1 MIMELFK
8 IFGTVGVKID
18 EASQALDQITSEA
31 GETASTLGSK
41 FEAAGSKVT
50 AMGKAFAPVSLAA
63 GAAGGLLLKGAKD
76 TAAYT
81 DNIDK
86 MSQKLG
92 ISRKAYQEWDYIL
105 SQNGASIDSMKM
117 GMKSLT
123 SSLDT
128 VSQSGSTAGTA
139 FERLGISYDQLQ
151 GKSQEEV
158 FEMTITALQGV
169 QDETE
174 RAALANKLFG
184 RSGQELAPLLNSGAG
199 SVEELKQKAHEL
211 GLVLDDETID
221 AGVNMTDALDTMHR
235 AFTTMGAGIA
245 SAVMPLI
252 TQFADYVSAHMPAI
266 TDKIK
271 GLVEKFNNLSPTLK
285 KVIALILP
293 ITAAISPVLMIVGK
307 MITTVG
313 KLIGTV
319 TKVMGVMSKLFSLLM
334 ANPIVLII
342 AGIVALVAAFIYL
355 WNHSEKFR
363 KFWINLWNGIK
374 TTVTTVWNA
383 IKSFITTVVN
393 AIKAVFIAV
402 FNAIKTAVTLY
413 FNAYKTIIVTVWNAI
428 KLVVTTVINAIKTVI
443 VTVFNAIKMAISTIL
458 NGIRSIFT
466 TIWNGIRTFVS
477 GAVAAIKNTVVT
489 VFNAIKGSVS
499 TIWNGIKTTITS
511 VWNSIKTGV
520 SNAVNGVKSTVS
532 SAFNAIKGVASSAWN
547 GIKTAIINPIS
558 AAKDKVSSI
567 LTALKNIFPLSI
579 GKIFSNLKLPH
590 ISVSGGKAPYGIGGK
605 GSLPSFSVSWYKK
618 AMENPYM
625 FTQPTI
631 FDYNPVS
638 GAAKGAGDAGDE
650 LMYGHGN
657 LMTDI
662 ENAVANKTDTNDEL
676 ESILS
681 AFLAWMQSPNGLAK
695 VMTDVLTDNVK
706 FMLDDRQ
713 VGKVVRQYAG

>member
-1 MIMELFK
+1 MTVELFK

-92 ISRKAYQEWDYIL
+92 LSRKGFQEWDYIL

-117 GMKSLT
+117 GMKTLT
-123 SSLDT
+123 NSLDS
-128 VSQSGSTAGTA
+128 VSQSGTTAGTA

-169 QDETE
+169 ESETE
-174 RAALANKLFG
+174 RAALANQLLG
-184 RSGQELAPLLNSGAG
+184 RSGVELAPLLNSGAG

-235 AFTTMGAGIA
+235 AFTTVGAGIA

-271 GLVEKFNNLSPTLK
+271 GLVDKFNNLSPTMK
-285 KVIALILP
+285 KIIALILP

-307 MITTVG
+307 MITGIG

-334 ANPIVLII
+334 ANPIVLVI

-355 WNHSEKFR
+355 WNHSESFR
-363 KFWINLWNGIK
+363 NFWINLWNSIK
-374 TTVTTVWNA
+374 NIVTTVWNA
-383 IKSFITTVVN
+383 IKTAVTTVVN
-393 AIKAVFIAV
+393 AIKAVIEAIFNAVKAYFTTV
-402 FNAIKTAVTLY
+402 FNI
-413 FNAYKTIIVTVWNAI
+413 YKTIFTTAWNVIRTVVTTVVNAIRTVIVTVWNAI
-428 KLVVTTVINAIKTVI
+428 KTVIT
-443 VTVFNAIKMAISTIL
+443 TIL
-458 NGIRSIFT
+458 NGIRTVVTS
-466 TIWNGIRTFVS
+466 IWNGIRTAVS
-477 GAVAAIKNTVVT
+477 SAVNAIRNTVVT
-489 VFNAIKGSVS
+489 VFNAVKGSVS

-511 VWNSIKTGV
+511 VWNSIRSGV
-520 SNAVNGVKSTVS
+520 SSAINGVKSVVS
-532 SAFNAIKGVASSAWN
+532 SGFNAIKSTASSVWN

-567 LTALKNIFPLSI
+567 LSAIKNKFPLSV
-579 GKIFSNLKLPH
+579 GKIFSNLKIPH
-590 ISVSGGKAPYGIGGK
+590 IKVSGGSAPWGIGGK
-605 GSLPSFSVSWYKK
+605 GSAPKISVDWYKK
-618 AMENPYM
+618 AMDNPYM
-625 FTQPTI
+625 FTSPTI

-638 GAAKGAGDAGDE
+638 GAKVAGEAGDE
-650 LMYGHGN
+650 MMYGHDN
-657 LMTDI
+657 LMNDI
-662 ENAVANKTDTNDEL
+662 ETAVENRTDTNDEL
-676 ESILS
+676 ESIVS
-681 AFLAWMQSPNGLAK
+681 AFFAWMRSPNGLAK
-695 VMTDVLTDNVK
+695 VVTDVLTDNVK

-713 VGKVVRQYAG
+713 VGKVVRQHAG

>member
-18 EASQALDQITSEA
+18 EASEALDQITSEA

-123 SSLDT
+123 SSLDK

-174 RAALANKLFG
+174 RAALANQLFG
-184 RSGQELAPLLNSGAG
+184 RSGQELAPLLNAGAG

-235 AFTTMGAGIA
+235 AFMTIGAGIA

-266 TDKIK
+266 TEKIK
-271 GLVEKFNNLSPTLK
+271 GLVDKFNNLSPTMK
-285 KVIALILP
+285 KIIALILP
-293 ITAAISPVLMIVGK
+293 ITAAISPVLIIVGK
-307 MITTVG
+307 IITGIG
-313 KLIGTV
+313 KLIGTI
-319 TKVMGVMSKLFSLLM
+319 TKVAGAMSKLFSFLM
-334 ANPIVLII
+334 ANPIVLVIV
-342 AGIVALVAAFIYL
+342 GIVALVAAFIYL

-363 KFWINLWNGIK
+363 KFWINLWNSIKNIVITVWNAIK
-374 TTVTTVWNA
+374 TTVTTIVNA
-383 IKSFITTVVN
+383 IKAVIEAIFNAVKAYFTTVFNIYKTIFTTAWNVIRTVVTTVVN
-393 AIKAVFIAV
+393 AIRTV
-402 FNAIKTAVTLY
+402 
-413 FNAYKTIIVTVWNAI
+413 IVTVWNAI
-428 KLVVTTVINAIKTVI
+428 KTVITTILNGIKTVVTSIWNGIRTAVSSAVNAIRTVI
-443 VTVFNAIKMAISTIL
+443 VTVFNAIKSTISTIL
-458 NGIRSIFT
+458 NGI
-466 TIWNGIRTFVS
+466 
-477 GAVAAIKNTVVT
+477 K
-489 VFNAIKGSVS
+489 S
-499 TIWNGIKTTITS
+499 TIIS
-511 VWNSIKTGV
+511 VWNSIRSGV
-520 SNAVNGVKSTVS
+520 SNAINGVKSVVS
-532 SAFNAIKGVASSAWN
+532 SGFNAIKSTASRVWN
-547 GIKTAIINPIS
+547 GIKSAIINPIS

-567 LTALKNIFPLSI
+567 ISAIKNMFPLSV
-579 GKIFSNLKLPH
+579 GKIFSNLKIPH
-590 ISVSGGKAPYGIGGK
+590 IKVSGGSAPWGIGGK
-605 GSLPSFSVSWYKK
+605 GSAPKISVDWYKK
-618 AMENPYM
+618 AMDNPYM
-625 FTQPTI
+625 FTSPTI
-631 FDYNPVS
+631 FDYKPVS
-638 GAAKGAGDAGDE
+638 GAKVAGEAGDE
-650 LMYGHGN
+650 MMYGHEN
-657 LMTDI
+657 LMNDI
-662 ENAVANKTDTNDEL
+662 RTAVSEKTDTNDEL
-676 ESILS
+676 EGIVS
-681 AFLAWMQSPNGLAK
+681 ALFAWMQSPNGLAK
-695 VMTDVLTDNVK
+695 VVTDVLTDNVK

-713 VGKVVRQYAG
+713 VGKVVRQYAR

>member
-18 EASQALDQITSEA
+18 EASEALDQITSEA

-63 GAAGGLLLKGAKD
+63 GAVGGVLLKGAKD

-117 GMKSLT
+117 GMKTLT
-123 SSLDT
+123 NSLDKVT
-128 VSQSGSTAGTA
+128 QSGDTAGTA

-158 FEMTITALQGV
+158 FEMTVTALQGV
-169 QDETE
+169 ENETE
-174 RAALANKLFG
+174 RAALANQLFG
-184 RSGQELAPLLNSGAG
+184 RSGQELAPLLNAGAG

-266 TDKIK
+266 TEKIK
-271 GLVEKFNNLSPTLK
+271 GLVDKFNSLSPTMK
-285 KVIALILP
+285 KIIALILP

-307 MITTVG
+307 LITGVGKMIT
-313 KLIGTV
+313 TV

-334 ANPIVLII
+334 ANPIALVVV
-342 AGIVALVAAFIYL
+342 AIVALVAAFVYL
-355 WNHSEKFR
+355 WKHSESFR

-393 AIKAVFIAV
+393 AIKTVFITV

-413 FNAYKTIIVTVWNAI
+413 FTAYRTIITTVWNAI
-428 KLVVTTVINAIKTVI
+428 KLVVTTVVNAIRTVI
-443 VTVFNAIKMAISTIL
+443 ITVWTAIQTSLNTIL
-458 NGIRSIFT
+458 NIIRSVFT
-466 TIWNGIRTFVS
+466 TIWNGIRTVVS
-477 GAVAAIKNTVVT
+477 NAVAAIRNTVIT
-489 VFNAIKGSVS
+489 VFNAISGSVS

-520 SNAVNGVKSTVS
+520 SNAVNGVKSVVS
-532 SAFNAIKGVASSAWN
+532 SAFNSIKSTASSVWN
-547 GIKTAIINPIS
+547 GIKSAMTSPIES
-558 AAKDKVSSI
+558 AKSTIQGIMNKI
-567 LTALKNIFPLSI
+567 KGIFPLSI

-625 FTQPTI
+625 FTSPTL

-638 GAAKGAGDAGDE
+638 GAKVAGEAGDE
-650 LMYGHGN
+650 MMYGHEN
-657 LMTDI
+657 LMNDI
-662 ENAVANKTDTNDEL
+662 RTAVSEKTDTNDEL
-676 ESILS
+676 EGIVS
-681 AFLAWMQSPNGLAK
+681 ALFAWMQSPNGLAK
-695 VMTDVLTDNVK
+695 VVTDVLTDNVK

>member
-1 MIMELFK
+1 MTVELFK

-31 GETASTLGSK
+31 GETASTLESK

-92 ISRKAYQEWDYIL
+92 MSRKGFQEWDYIL

-117 GMKSLT
+117 GMKTLT
-123 SSLDT
+123 KSLDS
-128 VSQSGSTAGTA
+128 VSQSGTTAGTA

-169 QDETE
+169 ESETE
-174 RAALANKLFG
+174 RAALANQLLG
-184 RSGQELAPLLNSGAG
+184 RSGVELAPLLNSGAG

-235 AFTTMGAGIA
+235 AFTTMCAGIA

-271 GLVEKFNNLSPTLK
+271 GLVDKFNNLSPTMK
-285 KVIALILP
+285 KIIALILP

-307 MITTVG
+307 VITGIG

-334 ANPIVLII
+334 ANPIVLVI

-355 WNHSEKFR
+355 WNHSESFR
-363 KFWINLWNGIK
+363 NFWINLWNSIK
-374 TTVTTVWNA
+374 NIVTTVWNA
-383 IKSFITTVVN
+383 IKTAVTTVVN
-393 AIKAVFIAV
+393 AIKAVIEAIFNAVKAYFTTV
-402 FNAIKTAVTLY
+402 FNI
-413 FNAYKTIIVTVWNAI
+413 YKTIFTTAWNVIRTVVTTVVNAIRTVIVTVWNAI
-428 KLVVTTVINAIKTVI
+428 KTVIT
-443 VTVFNAIKMAISTIL
+443 TIL
-458 NGIRSIFT
+458 NGIRTVVTS
-466 TIWNGIRTFVS
+466 IWNGIRTAVS
-477 GAVAAIKNTVVT
+477 SAVNAIRNTVVM
-489 VFNAIKGSVS
+489 VFNAVKGSVS

-511 VWNSIKTGV
+511 VWNSIRSGV
-520 SNAVNGVKSTVS
+520 SSAINGVKSVVS
-532 SAFNAIKGVASSAWN
+532 SGFNAIKSTASSVWN

-567 LTALKNIFPLSI
+567 LSAIKNKFPLSV
-579 GKIFSNLKLPH
+579 GKIFSNLKIPH
-590 ISVSGGKAPYGIGGK
+590 IKVSGGSAPWGIGGK
-605 GSLPSFSVSWYKK
+605 GSAPKISVDWYKK
-618 AMENPYM
+618 AMDNPYM
-625 FTQPTI
+625 FTSPTI

-638 GAAKGAGDAGDE
+638 GAKVAGEAGDE
-650 LMYGHGN
+650 MMYGHDN
-657 LMTDI
+657 LMNDI
-662 ENAVANKTDTNDEL
+662 ETAVANRTDTNDEL
-676 ESILS
+676 ESIVS
-681 AFLAWMQSPNGLAK
+681 AFFAWMQSPNGLAK
-695 VMTDVLTDNVK
+695 VVTDVLTDNVK

>member
-1 MIMELFK
+1 MIVELFK

-63 GAAGGLLLKGAKD
+63 GAVCGLLLKGAKD

-92 ISRKAYQEWDYIL
+92 MSRKGFQEWDYIL

-117 GMKSLT
+117 GMKTLT
-123 SSLDT
+123 NSLDK

-139 FERLGISYDQLQ
+139 FERLGISYDDLQ

-158 FEMTITALQGV
+158 FEMTVKALQGV
-169 QDETE
+169 ESETE
-174 RAALANKLFG
+174 RAALANQLFG
-184 RSGQELAPLLNSGAG
+184 RSGQELAPLLNAGVG
-199 SVEELKQKAHEL
+199 SVDELKQKAHDL

-235 AFTTMGAGIA
+235 AFITVGAGIA

-271 GLVEKFNNLSPTLK
+271 GLVDKFNNLSPTMK
-285 KVIALILP
+285 KIIALILP
-293 ITAAISPVLMIVGK
+293 ITAAISPVLIIVGK
-307 MITTVG
+307 IITGIG
-313 KLIGTV
+313 KLIGT
-319 TKVMGVMSKLFSLLM
+319 MSKLFSLLA
-334 ANPIVLII
+334 ANPIFLVI

-355 WNHSEKFR
+355 WNHSESFR
-363 KFWINLWNGIK
+363 NFWINLWNNIK
-374 TTVTTVWNA
+374 NIVTTVWNA
-383 IKSFITTVVN
+383 IKTAVTTVVN
-393 AIKAVFIAV
+393 AIKTVITTV
-402 FNAIKTAVTLY
+402 FNAIKTAITLY
-413 FNAYKTIIVTVWNAI
+413 VNAYKTVILTVWNAI
-428 KLVVTTVINAIKTVI
+428 KTVVTTVVNAIRTVI
-443 VTVFNAIKMAISTIL
+443 VTVFNAIKSTISTIL
-458 NGIRSIFT
+458 NGI
-466 TIWNGIRTFVS
+466 
-477 GAVAAIKNTVVT
+477 K
-489 VFNAIKGSVS
+489 S
-499 TIWNGIKTTITS
+499 TIIS
-511 VWNSIKTGV
+511 VWNSIRSGV
-520 SNAVNGVKSTVS
+520 SNAINGVKSVVS
-532 SAFNAIKGVASSAWN
+532 SGFNAIKSTTSRVWN

-567 LTALKNIFPLSI
+567 ISAIKNMFPLSV
-579 GKIFSNLKLPH
+579 GKIFSNLKIPH
-590 ISVSGGKAPYGIGGK
+590 IKVSGGHVPWGIGGK
-605 GSLPSFSVSWYKK
+605 GSAPKISVDWYKK
-618 AMENPYM
+618 AMDNPYM
-625 FTQPTI
+625 FTSPTI

-638 GAAKGAGDAGDE
+638 GAKVAGEAGDE
-650 LMYGHGN
+650 MMYGHDN
-657 LMTDI
+657 LMNDI
-662 ENAVANKTDTNDEL
+662 ETAVANRADTNDEL
-676 ESILS
+676 ESIVS
-681 AFLAWMQSPNGLAK
+681 AFFAWMQSPNGLAK
-695 VMTDVLTDNVK
+695 VVTDVLTDNVK

>member
-31 GETASTLGSK
+31 GETATTLGSK

-92 ISRKAYQEWDYIL
+92 MSRKGFQEWDYIL

-117 GMKSLT
+117 GMKTLT
-123 SSLDT
+123 NSLDS
-128 VSQSGSTAGTA
+128 VSQSGDTAGTA

-169 QDETE
+169 ESETE
-174 RAALANKLFG
+174 RAALANQLLG
-184 RSGQELAPLLNSGAG
+184 RSGVELAPLLNAGAG

-211 GLVLDDETID
+211 GLVLDDETVD
-221 AGVNMTDALDTMHR
+221 AGVNMTDALGTMHR

-271 GLVEKFNNLSPTLK
+271 GLVDKFNNLSPTMK
-285 KVIALILP
+285 KIIALILP

-307 MITTVG
+307 MITGIG
-313 KLIGTV
+313 KLITTV
-319 TKVMGVMSKLFSLLM
+319 TKVIGVMSKLFSLLM

-355 WNHSEKFR
+355 WNHSEAFR
-363 KFWINLWNGIK
+363 NFWINLWNSIK
-374 TTVTTVWNA
+374 TTVTAVWNA
-383 IKSFITTVVN
+383 IKSFITTIVN
-393 AIKAVFIAV
+393 AIKVVFITV
-402 FNAIKTAVTLY
+402 FNAIKSAVTLY
-413 FNAYKTIIVTVWNAI
+413 FTAYKTIITTVWNAI
-428 KLVVTTVINAIKTVI
+428 KLVVTTVVNAIRQVI
-443 VTVFNAIKMAISTIL
+443 VTVWTAIQNSLNIIL
-458 NGIRSIFT
+458 NIIRTVFT
-466 TIWNGIRTFVS
+466 TIWNGIRTVVS
-477 GAVAAIKNTVVT
+477 NAIAAIRNTVVT
-489 VFNAIKGSVS
+489 VFNAISGSVS
-499 TIWNGIKTTITS
+499 VIWNGIKTTITS
-511 VWNSIKTGV
+511 VWNSIRTGV
-520 SNAVNGVKSTVS
+520 SNAVNAVKSTVS
-532 SAFNAIKGVASSAWN
+532 SAFNSIKSTASSVWN
-547 GIKTAIINPIS
+547 GIKSAMTSPIES
-558 AAKDKVSSI
+558 ARSTISGI
-567 LTALKNIFPLSI
+567 LSKIKGFFPLSI
-579 GKIFSNLKLPH
+579 GRIFSNLKLPH
-590 ISVSGGKAPYGIGGK
+590 ISVSGGSAPYGIGGK
-605 GSLPSFSVSWYKK
+605 GSLPHFSVSWYKK
-618 AMENPYM
+618 AMDNPYM
-625 FTQPTI
+625 FTSPTL

-638 GAAKGAGDAGDE
+638 GAKVAGEAGDE
-650 LMYGHGN
+650 MMYGHDN
-657 LMTDI
+657 LMNDI
-662 ENAVANKTDTNDEL
+662 ETAVSNRTDTNDEL
-676 ESILS
+676 ESIVS
-681 AFLAWMQSPNGLAK
+681 AFFAWMQSPNGLAK
-695 VMTDVLTDNVK
+695 VVTDVLTDNVK

>member
-50 AMGKAFAPVSLAA
+50 AMGKAFAPVSAAA
-63 GAAGGLLLKGAKD
+63 GVAGGLLLKGAKD

-117 GMKSLT
+117 GMKTLT
-123 SSLDT
+123 NSIDK
-128 VSQSGSTAGTA
+128 VSQSGDTAGTA

-174 RAALANKLFG
+174 RAALANQLFG
-184 RSGQELAPLLNSGAG
+184 RSGQELAPLLNAGAG

-266 TDKIK
+266 TEKIK
-271 GLVEKFNNLSPTLK
+271 GLVDKFNGLSPTLK

-307 MITTVG
+307 LIIRVGKMITT
-313 KLIGTV
+313 I
-319 TKVMGVMSKLFSLLM
+319 TKVIGVMSKLFSLLM
-334 ANPIVLII
+334 ANPIALII
-342 AGIVALVAAFIYL
+342 VAIVALVAAFVYL

-363 KFWINLWNGIK
+363 KFWINLWNSIK

-383 IKSFITTVVN
+383 IKTFITTVVN
-393 AIKAVFIAV
+393 AIKTVFITV

-413 FNAYKTIIVTVWNAI
+413 FNAYKTIITTVWNAI
-428 KLVVTTVINAIKTVI
+428 KLVVTTVVNAIRNTI
-443 VTVFNAIKMAISTIL
+443 VTVWNAIQMSLNTIL
-458 NGIRSIFT
+458 NIIRTVFT
-466 TIWNGIRTFVS
+466 TIWNGIRTVVS
-477 GAVAAIKNTVVT
+477 NAIAAIRNTVIT
-489 VFNAIKGSVS
+489 VFNAISGSVS
-499 TIWNGIKTTITS
+499 IIWNGIKTTITS

-520 SNAVNGVKSTVS
+520 SSAVNGVKSVVS
-532 SAFNAIKGVASSAWN
+532 SAFNSIKSTASSVWNSIKSAMTSPIESAKSTISGILNKIKGF
-547 GIKTAIINPIS
+547 
-558 AAKDKVSSI
+558 
-567 LTALKNIFPLSI
+567 FPLSI
-579 GKIFSNLKLPH
+579 GKVFSNLKLPH
-590 ISVSGGKAPYGIGGK
+590 ISVSGGSAPYGIGGK
-605 GSLPSFSVSWYKK
+605 GSLPKFSVSWYKK

-625 FTQPTI
+625 FTSPTL

-638 GAAKGAGDAGDE
+638 GAKVAGEAGDE
-650 LMYGHGN
+650 MMYGHEN
-657 LMTDI
+657 LMNDI
-662 ENAVANKTDTNDEL
+662 RTAVSEKTDTNDEL
-676 ESILS
+676 EGIVS
-681 AFLAWMQSPNGLAK
+681 AFFAWMQSPNGLAK
-695 VMTDVLTDNVK
+695 VVTDVLTDNVK

>member
-1 MIMELFK
+1 MTVELFK

-31 GETASTLGSK
+31 GETASTLESK

-92 ISRKAYQEWDYIL
+92 MSRKGFQEWDYIL

-117 GMKSLT
+117 GMKTLT
-123 SSLDT
+123 NSLDS
-128 VSQSGSTAGTA
+128 VSQSGTTAGTA

-169 QDETE
+169 ESETE
-174 RAALANKLFG
+174 RAALANQLLG
-184 RSGQELAPLLNSGAG
+184 RSGVELAPLLNSGVG

-271 GLVEKFNNLSPTLK
+271 GLVDKFNNLSPTMK
-285 KVIALILP
+285 KIIALILP

-307 MITTVG
+307 VITGIG

-334 ANPIVLII
+334 ANPIVLVI

-355 WNHSEKFR
+355 WNHSESFR
-363 KFWINLWNGIK
+363 NFWINLWNSIK
-374 TTVTTVWNA
+374 NIVTTVWNA
-383 IKSFITTVVN
+383 IKTAVTTVVN
-393 AIKAVFIAV
+393 AIKAVIEAIFNAVKAYFTTV
-402 FNAIKTAVTLY
+402 FNI
-413 FNAYKTIIVTVWNAI
+413 YKTIFTTAWNVIRTVVTTVVNAIRTVIVTVWNAI
-428 KLVVTTVINAIKTVI
+428 KTVIT
-443 VTVFNAIKMAISTIL
+443 TIL
-458 NGIRSIFT
+458 NGIRTVVTS
-466 TIWNGIRTFVS
+466 IWNGIRTAVS
-477 GAVAAIKNTVVT
+477 SAVNAIRNTVVM
-489 VFNAIKGSVS
+489 VFNAVKGSVS

-511 VWNSIKTGV
+511 VWNSIRSGV
-520 SNAVNGVKSTVS
+520 SSAINGVKSVVS
-532 SAFNAIKGVASSAWN
+532 SGFNAIKSTASSVWN

-567 LTALKNIFPLSI
+567 LSAIKNKFPLSV
-579 GKIFSNLKLPH
+579 GKIFSNLKIPH
-590 ISVSGGKAPYGIGGK
+590 IKVSGGSAPWGIGGK
-605 GSLPSFSVSWYKK
+605 GSAPKISVDWYKK
-618 AMENPYM
+618 AMDNPYM
-625 FTQPTI
+625 FTSPTI

-638 GAAKGAGDAGDE
+638 GAKVAGEAGDE
-650 LMYGHGN
+650 MMYGHDN
-657 LMTDI
+657 LMNDI
-662 ENAVANKTDTNDEL
+662 ETAVANRTDTNDEL
-676 ESILS
+676 ESIVS
-681 AFLAWMQSPNGLAK
+681 AFFAWMQSPNGLAK
-695 VMTDVLTDNVK
+695 VVTDVLTDNVK

>member
-1 MIMELFK
+1 MTVELFK

-31 GETASTLGSK
+31 GETASTLESK

-92 ISRKAYQEWDYIL
+92 MSRKGFQEWDYIL

-117 GMKSLT
+117 GMKTLT
-123 SSLDT
+123 KSLDS
-128 VSQSGSTAGTA
+128 VSQSGTTAGTA

-169 QDETE
+169 ESETE
-174 RAALANKLFG
+174 RAALANQLLG
-184 RSGQELAPLLNSGAG
+184 RSGVELAPLLNSGAG

-271 GLVEKFNNLSPTLK
+271 GLVDKFNNLSPTMK
-285 KVIALILP
+285 KIIALILP

-307 MITTVG
+307 VITGIG

-334 ANPIVLII
+334 ANPIVLVI

-355 WNHSEKFR
+355 WNHSESFR
-363 KFWINLWNGIK
+363 NFWINLWNSIK
-374 TTVTTVWNA
+374 NIVTTVWNA
-383 IKSFITTVVN
+383 IKTAVTTVVN
-393 AIKAVFIAV
+393 AIKAVIEAIFNAVKAYFTTV
-402 FNAIKTAVTLY
+402 FNI
-413 FNAYKTIIVTVWNAI
+413 YKTIFTTAWNVIRTVVTTVVNAIRTVIVTVWNAI
-428 KLVVTTVINAIKTVI
+428 KTVIT
-443 VTVFNAIKMAISTIL
+443 TIL
-458 NGIRSIFT
+458 NGIRTVVTS
-466 TIWNGIRTFVS
+466 IWNGIRTAVS
-477 GAVAAIKNTVVT
+477 SAVNAIRNTVVM
-489 VFNAIKGSVS
+489 VFNAVKGSVS

-511 VWNSIKTGV
+511 VWNSIRSGV
-520 SNAVNGVKSTVS
+520 SSAINGVKSVVS
-532 SAFNAIKGVASSAWN
+532 SGFNAIKSTASSVWN

-567 LTALKNIFPLSI
+567 LSAIKNKFPLSV
-579 GKIFSNLKLPH
+579 GKIFSNLKIPH
-590 ISVSGGKAPYGIGGK
+590 IKVSGGSAPWGIGGK
-605 GSLPSFSVSWYKK
+605 GSAPKISVDWYKK
-618 AMENPYM
+618 AMDNPYM
-625 FTQPTI
+625 FTSPTI

-638 GAAKGAGDAGDE
+638 GAKVAGEAGDE
-650 LMYGHGN
+650 MMYGHDN
-657 LMTDI
+657 LMNDI
-662 ENAVANKTDTNDEL
+662 ETAVANRTDTNDEL
-676 ESILS
+676 ESIVS
-681 AFLAWMQSPNGLAK
+681 AFFAWMQSPNGLAK
-695 VMTDVLTDNVK
+695 VVTDVLTDNVK

>member
-18 EASQALDQITSEA
+18 EASEALDQITSEA

-50 AMGKAFAPVSLAA
+50 AMGKAFAPVSAAA
-63 GAAGGLLLKGAKD
+63 GVAGGLLLKGAKD

-117 GMKSLT
+117 GMKTLT
-123 SSLDT
+123 NSIDK
-128 VSQSGSTAGTA
+128 VSQSGDTAGTA

-174 RAALANKLFG
+174 RAALANQLFG
-184 RSGQELAPLLNSGAG
+184 RSGQELAPLLNAGAG

-266 TDKIK
+266 TEKIK
-271 GLVEKFNNLSPTLK
+271 GLVDKFNGLSPTLK

-307 MITTVG
+307 LITGVGKMITTV
-313 KLIGTV
+313 
-319 TKVMGVMSKLFSLLM
+319 TKVIGVMSKLFSLLM

-355 WNHSEKFR
+355 WNHSEAFR
-363 KFWINLWNGIK
+363 NFWINLWNSIK

-383 IKSFITTVVN
+383 ITSFITTVVN
-393 AIKAVFIAV
+393 AIKTVFITV

-413 FNAYKTIIVTVWNAI
+413 FNAYKTIITTVWNAI
-428 KLVVTTVINAIKTVI
+428 KLVVTTVVNAIRNVI
-443 VTVFNAIKMAISTIL
+443 VTVWNAIQMSLNTIL
-458 NGIRSIFT
+458 NIIRTVFT
-466 TIWNGIRTFVS
+466 TIWNGIRTVVS
-477 GAVAAIKNTVVT
+477 NAIAAIRNTVIT
-489 VFNAIKGSVS
+489 VFNAISGSVS

-520 SNAVNGVKSTVS
+520 SNAVNGVKSVVS
-532 SAFNAIKGVASSAWN
+532 SAFNSIKSTASSVWNSIKSAMTSPIESAKSTISGILNKIKGF
-547 GIKTAIINPIS
+547 
-558 AAKDKVSSI
+558 
-567 LTALKNIFPLSI
+567 FPLSI
-579 GKIFSNLKLPH
+579 GKVFSNLKLPH
-590 ISVSGGKAPYGIGGK
+590 ISVSGGSAPYGIGGK
-605 GSLPSFSVSWYKK
+605 GSLPKFSVSWYKK

-625 FTQPTI
+625 FTSPTL

-638 GAAKGAGDAGDE
+638 GAKVAGEAGDE
-650 LMYGHGN
+650 MMYGHEN
-657 LMTDI
+657 LMNDI
-662 ENAVANKTDTNDEL
+662 RTAVSEKTDTNGEL
-676 ESILS
+676 EGIVS
-681 AFLAWMQSPNGLAK
+681 AFFAWMQSPNGLAK
-695 VMTDVLTDNVK
+695 VVTDVLTDNVK

>member
-1 MIMELFK
+1 MIVELFK

-92 ISRKAYQEWDYIL
+92 MSRKGFQEWDYIL

-117 GMKSLT
+117 GMKTLT
-123 SSLDT
+123 NSLDS
-128 VSQSGSTAGTA
+128 VSQSGTTAGTA

-169 QDETE
+169 ESETE
-174 RAALANKLFG
+174 RAALANQLLG
-184 RSGQELAPLLNSGAG
+184 RSGVELAPLLNSGAG

-235 AFTTMGAGIA
+235 AFTTVGAGIA

-252 TQFADYVSAHMPAI
+252 TQFADYVSANMPKI
-266 TDKIK
+266 TEKIK
-271 GLVEKFNNLSPTLK
+271 GLADKFNSLSPTMK
-285 KVIALILP
+285 KIIALILP

-307 MITTVG
+307 MITGIG
-313 KLIGTV
+313 KLIGTI
-319 TKVMGVMSKLFSLLM
+319 TKVAGVMSKLFGLLA
-334 ANPIVLII
+334 ANPIALVVI
-342 AGIVALVAAFIYL
+342 AIAALVAAFVYL
-355 WNHSEKFR
+355 WNHSESFR
-363 KFWINLWNGIK
+363 NFWINLWNNIK
-374 TTVTTVWNA
+374 TVVTTVWNA
-383 IKSFITTVVN
+383 IKSAVETVVN
-393 AIKAVFIAV
+393 AIKTVITTV
-402 FNAIKTAVTLY
+402 FNAIKTAITLY
-413 FNAYKTIIVTVWNAI
+413 VNAYKTVILTVWNAI
-428 KLVVTTVINAIKTVI
+428 KTVVTTVINAIRTVI
-443 VTVFNAIKMAISTIL
+443 VTVFNAIKSTISTIL
-458 NGIRSIFT
+458 NGIRSVFT
-466 TIWNGIRTFVS
+466 SIWNGIRTFVS
-477 GAVAAIKNTVVT
+477 GAIGAIRNNVVT
-489 VFNAIKGSVS
+489 VFNAVKGSVS

-511 VWNSIKTGV
+511 VWNSIRSGV
-520 SNAVNGVKSTVS
+520 SSAINGVKSVVS
-532 SAFNAIKGVASSAWN
+532 SGFNAIKSTASSVWN

-567 LTALKNIFPLSI
+567 LSAIKNKFPLSV
-579 GKIFSNLKLPH
+579 GKIFSNLKIPH
-590 ISVSGGKAPYGIGGK
+590 IKVSGGSAPWGIGGK
-605 GSLPSFSVSWYKK
+605 GSAPKISVDWYKK
-618 AMENPYM
+618 AMDNPYM
-625 FTQPTI
+625 FTSPTI

-638 GAAKGAGDAGDE
+638 GAKVAGDAGDE
-650 LMYGHGN
+650 IMYGHDN
-657 LMTDI
+657 LMNDI
-662 ENAVANKTDTNDEL
+662 ETAVANRTDTNDEL

-681 AFLAWMQSPNGLAK
+681 AFFAWMQSPNGLAK
-695 VMTDVLTDNVK
+695 VVTDVLTDNVK

>member
-1 MIMELFK
+1 MIVELFK

-63 GAAGGLLLKGAKD
+63 GAVGGLLLKGAKD

-92 ISRKAYQEWDYIL
+92 MSRKGFQEWDYIL

-117 GMKSLT
+117 GMKTLT
-123 SSLDT
+123 NSLDK

-139 FERLGISYDQLQ
+139 FERLGISYDDLQ

-158 FEMTITALQGV
+158 FEMTVKALQGV
-169 QDETE
+169 ESETE
-174 RAALANKLFG
+174 RAALANQLFG
-184 RSGQELAPLLNSGAG
+184 RSGQELAPLLNAGVG
-199 SVEELKQKAHEL
+199 SVDELKQKAHDL

-235 AFTTMGAGIA
+235 AFITVGAGIA

-271 GLVEKFNNLSPTLK
+271 GLVDKFNNLSPTMK
-285 KVIALILP
+285 KIIALILP
-293 ITAAISPVLMIVGK
+293 ITAAISPVLIIVGK
-307 MITTVG
+307 IITGIG
-313 KLIGTV
+313 KLIGTI
-319 TKVMGVMSKLFSLLM
+319 TKVAGAMSELFSLLA
-334 ANPIVLII
+334 ANPIFLVI

-355 WNHSEKFR
+355 WNHSESFR
-363 KFWINLWNGIK
+363 NFWINLWNSIK
-374 TTVTTVWNA
+374 NIVTTVWNA
-383 IKSFITTVVN
+383 IKTAVTTVVN
-393 AIKAVFIAV
+393 AIKTVITTV
-402 FNAIKTAVTLY
+402 FNAIKTAITLY
-413 FNAYKTIIVTVWNAI
+413 VNAYKTVILTVWNAI
-428 KLVVTTVINAIKTVI
+428 KTAVTTVVNAIRTVI
-443 VTVFNAIKMAISTIL
+443 VTVFNAIKSTISTIL
-458 NGIRSIFT
+458 NGI
-466 TIWNGIRTFVS
+466 
-477 GAVAAIKNTVVT
+477 K
-489 VFNAIKGSVS
+489 S
-499 TIWNGIKTTITS
+499 TIIS
-511 VWNSIKTGV
+511 VWNSIRSGV
-520 SNAVNGVKSTVS
+520 SNAINGVKSVVS
-532 SAFNAIKGVASSAWN
+532 SGFNAIKSTTSRVWN

-567 LTALKNIFPLSI
+567 ISAIKNMFPLSV
-579 GKIFSNLKLPH
+579 GKIFSNLKIPH
-590 ISVSGGKAPYGIGGK
+590 IKVSGGSAPWGIGGK
-605 GSLPSFSVSWYKK
+605 GSAPKISVDWYKK
-618 AMENPYM
+618 AMDNPYM
-625 FTQPTI
+625 FTSPTI

-638 GAAKGAGDAGDE
+638 GAKVAGEAGDE
-650 LMYGHGN
+650 MMYGHDN
-657 LMTDI
+657 LMNDI
-662 ENAVANKTDTNDEL
+662 ETAVANRADTNDEL
-676 ESILS
+676 ESIVS
-681 AFLAWMQSPNGLAK
+681 AFFAWMQSPNGLAK
-695 VMTDVLTDNVK
+695 VVTDVLTDNVK

>member
-1 MIMELFK
+1 MTVELFK

-31 GETASTLGSK
+31 GETASTLESK

-92 ISRKAYQEWDYIL
+92 MSRKGFQEWDYIL

-117 GMKSLT
+117 GMKTLT
-123 SSLDT
+123 NSLDS
-128 VSQSGSTAGTA
+128 VSQSGTTAGTA

-169 QDETE
+169 ESETE
-174 RAALANKLFG
+174 RAALANQLLG
-184 RSGQELAPLLNSGAG
+184 RSGVELAPLLNSGAG

-271 GLVEKFNNLSPTLK
+271 GLVDKFNNLSPTMK
-285 KVIALILP
+285 KIIALILP

-307 MITTVG
+307 VITGIG

-334 ANPIVLII
+334 ANPIVLVI

-355 WNHSEKFR
+355 WNHSESFR
-363 KFWINLWNGIK
+363 NFWINLWNSIK
-374 TTVTTVWNA
+374 NIVTTVWNA
-383 IKSFITTVVN
+383 IKTAVTTVVN
-393 AIKAVFIAV
+393 AIKAVIEAIFNAVKAYFTTV
-402 FNAIKTAVTLY
+402 FNI
-413 FNAYKTIIVTVWNAI
+413 YKTIFTTAWNVIRTVVTTVVNAIRTVIVTVWNAI
-428 KLVVTTVINAIKTVI
+428 KTVIT
-443 VTVFNAIKMAISTIL
+443 TIL
-458 NGIRSIFT
+458 NGIRTVVTS
-466 TIWNGIRTFVS
+466 IWNGIRTAVS
-477 GAVAAIKNTVVT
+477 SAVNAIRNTVVM
-489 VFNAIKGSVS
+489 VFNAVKGSVS

-511 VWNSIKTGV
+511 VWNSIRSGV
-520 SNAVNGVKSTVS
+520 SSAINGVKSVVS
-532 SAFNAIKGVASSAWN
+532 SGFNAIKSTASSVWN

-567 LTALKNIFPLSI
+567 LSAIKNKFPLSV
-579 GKIFSNLKLPH
+579 GKIFSNLKIPH
-590 ISVSGGKAPYGIGGK
+590 IKVSGGSAPWGIGGK
-605 GSLPSFSVSWYKK
+605 GSAPKISVDWYKK
-618 AMENPYM
+618 AMDNPYM
-625 FTQPTI
+625 FTSPTI

-638 GAAKGAGDAGDE
+638 GAKVAGEAGDE
-650 LMYGHGN
+650 MMYGHDN
-657 LMTDI
+657 LMNDI
-662 ENAVANKTDTNDEL
+662 ETAVANRTDTNDEL
-676 ESILS
+676 ESIVS
-681 AFLAWMQSPNGLAK
+681 AFFAWMQSPNGLAK
-695 VMTDVLTDNVK
+695 VVTDVLTDNVK